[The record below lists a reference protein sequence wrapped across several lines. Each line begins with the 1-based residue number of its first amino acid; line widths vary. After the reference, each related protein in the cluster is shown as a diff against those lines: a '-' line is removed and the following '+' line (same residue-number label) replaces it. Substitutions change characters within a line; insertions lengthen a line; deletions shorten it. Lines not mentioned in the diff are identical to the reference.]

1 MTYLYLA
8 RALVDMTLEKIARET
23 LRYLFSQYQKGP
35 AVLYSIRPIT
45 DKYAVD
51 PVELTDYLQILG
63 FIREPWTYPDNSVAC
78 KITIRGI
85 EEIEPAYVR
94 EKLRQLIGGLGQA
107 GGARELTE
115 ILEHNLQEYSIS
127 LDLVRQLETLG
138 FIRILHPINTIVIEL
153 TEQGKRFYESGSKT
167 FFTLM
172 A

>member
-1 MTYLYLA
+1 
-8 RALVDMTLEKIARET
+8 MTLEKIARET

-35 AVLYSIRPIT
+35 SAVYSIRSVT
-45 DKYAVD
+45 GKYGVD
-51 PVELTDYLQILG
+51 PVELTEYLQILG
-63 FIREPWTYPDNSVAC
+63 FIRERWTYADGSVVC

-94 EKLRQLIGGLGQA
+94 EKLRQLIGGLGEA

-127 LDLVRQLETLG
+127 LDLVRQLEALG
-138 FIRILHPINTIVIEL
+138 FIRILHPNNMIVIEL
-153 TEQGKRFYESGSKT
+153 TEQGKNFYDNGNKT

-172 A
+172 TY